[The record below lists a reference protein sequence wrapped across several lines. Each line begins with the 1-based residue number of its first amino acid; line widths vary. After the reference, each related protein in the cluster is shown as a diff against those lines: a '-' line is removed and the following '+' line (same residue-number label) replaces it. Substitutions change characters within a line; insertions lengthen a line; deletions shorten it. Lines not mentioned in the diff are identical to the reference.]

1 MAIAESIASAPNIFK
16 VLYPD
21 GTSKPLYGESYL
33 LGSMKKDTT
42 FYGQGAKYVVVS
54 IAPGSGGSASIATAI
69 ANQGSTQEVRFQL
82 PRKKLYEVGS
92 IDGETIFA
100 GRDKK
105 GAIVDIVRH
114 TMDRALEA
122 FGVTLSR
129 AAWGNGGGARAQI
142 ATSSNLA
149 TPTVTLTSRVDAN
162 AFFKNMFVQASVDD
176 GYSGSSGVLGAGIQV
191 QLGQVQRL
199 NVATGTTSLT
209 LASGNWNQIPG
220 LTTSS
225 YLFRAGDYA
234 GYPSGIPAWA
244 PTADPTVSDSFL
256 GVNRFTAGDMN
267 YLSGWRTSGTG
278 QPKTQTLIQM
288 GAEAKQNGLTGIKTV
303 FMNPL
308 DMADAFKEQSSFKTI
323 EVDVAGVKIGY
334 SSATLQTAV
343 GSMNVF
349 SETWIPRGFSWALDT
364 STWTMR
370 SAGDVPMLLDVDGIK
385 MFLRNPGS
393 DDYQFRY
400 GCYMNFENA
409 EPARAVIGAL

>member
-1 MAIAESIASAPNIFK
+1 MSVVESIASTPNIFK

-21 GTSKPLYGESYL
+21 GISKPLYGESFM

-54 IAPGSGGSASIATAI
+54 IAPGSGGSASIASAI

-129 AAWGNGGGARAQI
+129 AVWGNGGGARAQI
-142 ATSSNLA
+142 ASTSNLA
-149 TPTVTLTSRVDAN
+149 TPTITLTSRVDAN
-162 AFFKNMFVQASVDD
+162 AFFRNMFVQASVDD
-176 GYSGSSGVLGAGIQV
+176 GYSGAAGVLNSGMQV

-199 NVATGTTSLT
+199 NAATGTTSLT
-209 LASGNWNQIPG
+209 LASGNWNQITG

-225 YLFRAGDYA
+225 YLFRSGDYA
-234 GYPSGIPAWA
+234 AYPSGIPAWA
-244 PTADPTVSDSFL
+244 PTVDPTGSDSFL

-267 YLSGWRTSGTG
+267 FLSGWRISGSG
-278 QPKTQTLIQM
+278 QPKQQTLIDM
-288 GAEAKQNGLTGIKTV
+288 GAEAKQNGLTGIKSIS
-303 FMNPL
+303 MNPL
-308 DMADAFKEQSSFKTI
+308 DMAAVFKEQSTFKTI
-323 EVDVAGVKIGY
+323 EVDVEGVKIGY
-334 SSATLQTAV
+334 NGVTLQTAV
-343 GSMNVF
+343 GAMNVT
-349 SETWIPRGFSWALDT
+349 SETWVPRGVAWGLDP

-400 GCYMNFENA
+400 GCYLNFENA
-409 EPARAVIGAL
+409 EPARAIIGSY

>member
-1 MAIAESIASAPNIFK
+1 MAIVESLASTPNIFK

-21 GTSKPLYGESYL
+21 GISKPLYGESYM

-42 FYGQGAKYVVVS
+42 FYGQGAKFVVVS
-54 IAPGSGGSASIATAI
+54 IAPGSGGSASISSAI
-69 ANQGSTQEVRFQL
+69 ANQGSTQEVKFQL

-92 IDGETIFA
+92 VDGETIFA

-129 AAWGNGGGARAQI
+129 AVWGNGGGARAQI
-142 ATSSNLA
+142 AASSNLA
-149 TPTVTLTSRVDAN
+149 TPTITLTSRVDAN
-162 AFFKNMFVQASVDD
+162 AFFRNMFVQASLDD
-176 GYSGSSGVLGAGIQV
+176 GYTGASGVLGAGLQV

-199 NVATGTTSLT
+199 NAATGTTSLT

-225 YLFRAGDYA
+225 YLFRSGDYGA
-234 GYPSGIPAWA
+234 YPAGIPAWA
-244 PTADPTVSDSFL
+244 PTVDPTVTDSFL

-267 YLSGWRTSGTG
+267 FLSGWRISGGG
-278 QPKTQTLIQM
+278 QPKQQTLVDM
-288 GAEAKQNGLTGIKTV
+288 GAEAKQNSLVGIKSIS
-303 FMNPL
+303 MNPL
-308 DMADAFKEQSSFKTI
+308 DMASVFKEQSTFKTI
-323 EVDVAGVKIGY
+323 EVDVGDVKLGY
-334 SSATLQTAV
+334 NSVALQTAV
-343 GSMNVF
+343 GGMTVT
-349 SETWIPRGFSWALDT
+349 SETWIPRGVAWALDP

-400 GCYMNFENA
+400 GCYLNFENA
-409 EPARAVIGAL
+409 EPARAIIGAY